1 MVGPALDGYS
11 YGQDEEAVA
20 YIGEFAQD
28 RPFPAA
34 AEFPSLL
41 RK

>member
-11 YGQDEEAVA
+11 YSQDEEAVA
-20 YIGEFAQD
+20 YIGEFARD

-34 AEFPSLL
+34 ADFLNLL

>member
-11 YGQDEEAVA
+11 YGQDEEAVV
-20 YIGEFAQD
+20 YLGEFAQD
-28 RPFPAA
+28 RSFPGAA
-34 AEFPSLL
+34 DFLSLL